1 MAAVA
6 WRGVPVPSGAVPSG
20 VVPSSAVPSGAVP
33 SGVRLPCRQETL
45 VREVRRPEVP
55 VFLLSTARTESRLL
69 RTVLATHPEL
79 GSVDGSDAA
88 CAVLAR
94 IMRVSG
100 NLYRLGSRSTLYVT
114 DILRARR
121 DGADGHVLPGP
132 GPGPGPGAVPAAD
145 LDAFVFADI
154 LAGRWPATQ
163 FVCLTRHYLDV
174 LADSAEAVRWAATA
188 AGLDP
193 APFPDLTVIARA
205 WLASAQALLAHREA
219 YPERCLEIR
228 HADVACAD
236 PMASIARLLDFF
248 GVAQDWSL
256 AGLAR
261 LVESPGSTAT
271 FYSGSGYPG
280 SGYSGSGY
288 SGRPLP
294 VKLSR
299 EIDEALVAL
308 GYDPVDWATSDVSL

>member
-1 MAAVA
+1 MA
-6 WRGVPVPSGAVPSG
+6 WRGVLRRAD
-20 VVPSSAVPSGAVP
+20 
-33 SGVRLPCRQETL
+33 RRHWL
-45 VREVRRPEVP
+45 REVRGPEVP

-100 NLYRLGSRSTLYVT
+100 NLYRPGSRSMLYVT

-121 DGADGHVLPGP
+121 DGDVLPGP
-132 GPGPGPGAVPAAD
+132 GVQGAVPAAD
-145 LDAFVFADI
+145 LDAFVFADV
-154 LAGRWPATQ
+154 LAGRWPAAQ
-163 FVCLTRHYLDV
+163 FVCLTRHCLDV

-193 APFPDLTVIARA
+193 APVPDLTVIARA
-205 WLASAQALLAHREA
+205 WLVSAHALLAHREA

-228 HADVACAD
+228 YADLACAD
-236 PMASIARLLDFF
+236 PMASIARLLDFL

-261 LVESPGSTAT
+261 LVESSGLTAAS
-271 FYSGSGYPG
+271 YR
-280 SGYSGSGY
+280 GYSGL
-288 SGRPLP
+288 PLP
-294 VKLSR
+294 TLPAKLSR
-299 EIDEALVAL
+299 EIDEALVTL
-308 GYDPVDWATSDVSL
+308 GYDPVDWATSDISL

>member
-1 MAAVA
+1 M
-6 WRGVPVPSGAVPSG
+6 
-20 VVPSSAVPSGAVP
+20 
-33 SGVRLPCRQETL
+33 
-45 VREVRRPEVP
+45 REVRGPEVP

-100 NLYRLGSRSTLYVT
+100 NLYRPGSRSMLYVS

-121 DGADGHVLPGP
+121 DGDVLPGP
-132 GPGPGPGAVPAAD
+132 QSAVPAAD
-145 LDAFVFADI
+145 LDAFVFAEV
-154 LAGRWPATQ
+154 LAGRWPAAQ
-163 FVCLTRHYLDV
+163 FVCLTRHCLDV

-205 WLASAQALLAHREA
+205 WLASAQALLSHREA

-228 HADVACAD
+228 YADVACAD
-236 PMASIARLLDFF
+236 PMASIARLLDFL

-261 LVESPGSTAT
+261 LVESPGPTAAS
-271 FYSGSGYPG
+271 YRGYPEL
-280 SGYSGSGY
+280 
-288 SGRPLP
+288 PLP
-294 VKLSR
+294 TLPAKLSS
-299 EIDEALVAL
+299 EIDEALMAL